1 MHKLLLSSAW
11 NSLNISRALNMPE
24 YIIYEYISNYA
35 SILNIPETTEVYL
48 NVAKYASIY
57 LTL

>member
-11 NSLNISRALNMPE
+11 NWLNISTALNIFE

-35 SILNIPETTEVYL
+35 SILNIPESTEVYL
-48 NVAKYASIY
+48 NVTKYASIY